1 MSVTNNRLAYLF
13 NSYFEKTATPEEK
26 EELLGLLALS
36 ADDEQL
42 TLLLRRAWDDFKADE
57 AIFTPAQS
65 EKIIQNIL
73 YPTDADNVITMEAVR
88 TRISWKKY
96 VAAAAVLLV
105 VGVGLLYKLRSPK
118 TMPQQAKL
126 THDVAPGG
134 DKATLTL
141 ADGSTITLDNARNGV
156 LAKQGNYEVDKT
168 GNGQLVY
175 HATET
180 SGGSN
185 TPQLNTVTTPRG
197 GQYHVVLPDGSGVWL
212 NAASSIKYPTAFTG
226 NTRSVEIT
234 GEVYFEV
241 TKNAAM
247 PFIVKSA
254 RAEVQVL
261 GTHFNIMAYNDEDA
275 MKTTLLEG
283 AVKITTTDGASGIL
297 KPGQQAILNSKNEL
311 SISNDVDVD
320 DEVAWKNGLFQFRD
334 ADIRSIMRQVSR
346 WYNVDVIYQGNVP
359 VKQYTGRIS
368 RNVKASA
375 LLNMLKYT
383 GLNASIE
390 GKNIYVKN

>member
-1 MSVTNNRLAYLF
+1 M
-13 NSYFEKTATPEEK
+13 
-26 EELLGLLALS
+26 
-36 ADDEQL
+36 
-42 TLLLRRAWDDFKADE
+42 
-57 AIFTPAQS
+57 
-65 EKIIQNIL
+65 
-73 YPTDADNVITMEAVR
+73 ITMEAVR

-320 DEVAWKNGLFQFRD
+320 DEVAWTNGLFQFRD

>member
-13 NSYFEKTATPEEK
+13 NRYFEKTATPEEK

-65 EKIIQNIL
+65 EKIIQSIL
-73 YPTDADNVITMEAVR
+73 YPTAADNVITMETVR
-88 TRISWKKY
+88 ARISWEKY

-105 VGVGLLYKLRSPK
+105 VGVGLFYKSRSPK

-156 LAKQGNYEVDKT
+156 LAKQGNCEVDKT

-175 HATET
+175 HATQMAAN
-180 SGGSN
+180 N

-197 GQYHVVLPDGSGVWL
+197 GQYHIVLPDGSGVWL

-226 NTRSVEIT
+226 ANRSVEIT

-247 PFIVKSA
+247 PFIVRSA

-261 GTHFNIMAYNDEDA
+261 GTHFNIMAYDDEDV

-283 AVKITTTDGASGIL
+283 AVKITTTNGVSGIL
-297 KPGQQAILNSKNEL
+297 KPGQQAVLNGKNEL
-311 SISNDVDVD
+311 RISNDVDVD

-346 WYNVDVIYQGNVP
+346 WYNVEVIYQGNVP

-383 GLNASIE
+383 GLNANIE